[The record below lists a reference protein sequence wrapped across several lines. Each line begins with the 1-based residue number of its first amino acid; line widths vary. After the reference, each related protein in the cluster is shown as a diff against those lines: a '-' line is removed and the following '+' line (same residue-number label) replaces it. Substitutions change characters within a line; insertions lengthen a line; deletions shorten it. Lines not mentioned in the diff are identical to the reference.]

1 MNNTL
6 KKVGLALLGAG
17 AAVATIFLVVEAI
30 KERKAF
36 H

>member
-6 KKVGLALLGAG
+6 KKIGLALLGAG
-17 AAVATIFLVVEAI
+17 AVVAAVIMVLEPI
-30 KERKAF
+30 KERKSF